1 LSVSL
6 AEAVTPDLAL
16 LWQHA
21 LKDVL
26 AKRGGEALMTTLSG
40 ALTDDELLANVVA
53 SASLWTFVEEGELK
67 GFCLCRNLVVEG
79 VYVAHASRRQK
90 VATTLVRTLLAGDGA
105 PVDAFALPGDRAMKS
120 LYESLGWKARLLT
133 MRGA

>member
-1 LSVSL
+1 MSVSL
-6 AEAVTPDLAL
+6 AEVVTPDLAL
-16 LWQHA
+16 LWKHA

-40 ALTDDELLANVVA
+40 SLTEDELLANVVG
-53 SASLWTFVEEGELK
+53 SASLWTFVEDGELK
-67 GFCLCRNLVVEG
+67 GFCLCRARVVEG
-79 VYVAHASRRQK
+79 VYVAHAYRRQK
-90 VATTLVRTLLAGDGA
+90 VATTLVRTLLSGNDA
-105 PVDAFALPGDRAMKS
+105 PVDAFALPGDRATKS

>member
-1 LSVSL
+1 V
-6 AEAVTPDLAL
+6 VTPELAL
-16 LWQHA
+16 LWKHA

-40 ALTDDELLANVVA
+40 TFSDDELLASVVA
-53 SASLWTFVEEGELK
+53 TASLWTFIEEGELK
-67 GFCLCRNLVVEG
+67 GFCLCRARAVEA
-79 VYVAHASRRQK
+79 VYVAHAFRRQK
-90 VATTLVRTLLAGDGA
+90 VATTLVRTLLDGDDA
-105 PVDAFALPGDRAMKS
+105 PVDALALPGDRAMKS